1 MPQQGTTHVGSKT
14 KKEVS
19 FFKPDCELRNNNNNK
34 KQKKTISVRAEVLY
48 FSWWLPMAYQY
59 ISSIHK
65 YIISS
70 YHSVAKKCNII
81 A

>member
-19 FFKPDCELRNNNNNK
+19 FFKPDCELRNNNNNNNK
-34 KQKKTISVRAEVLY
+34 KKLFLSEQSVLY

-70 YHSVAKKCNII
+70 YHFVAKKCNII